1 MPDIHLLAD
10 LAAEKIRGGY
20 RMPHA
25 LNSALKDA
33 GVPEDEREKLRHEV
47 AVELNKR
54 SQLRRKKNRQNASL
68 NAKRG
73 ARKIVDR
80 ETALRAK
87 KALEKIMEEERR
99 REAHRMAYERRDHLL
114 PDLY

>member
-20 RMPHA
+20 KMPHA

-54 SQLRRKKNRQNASL
+54 SQLRRKK
-68 NAKRG
+68 K
-73 ARKIVDR
+73 KIADQ
-80 ETALRAK
+80 ETALCAK

-99 REAHRMAYERRDHLL
+99 REARHMAYERRDHLL
-114 PDLY
+114 PDF